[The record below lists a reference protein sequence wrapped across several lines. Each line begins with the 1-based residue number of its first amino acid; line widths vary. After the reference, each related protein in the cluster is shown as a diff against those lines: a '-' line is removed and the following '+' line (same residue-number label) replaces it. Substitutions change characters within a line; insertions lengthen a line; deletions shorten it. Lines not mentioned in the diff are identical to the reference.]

1 MLGLS
6 DGCSDG
12 AEDGLAVG
20 NGDGAG
26 DGGRDGASVDNTPG
40 MAVANARVRI
50 FLMLSFM
57 FVSILLSELMGEND
71 AFSIV
76 SITFYGGYYTS

>member
-40 MAVANARVRI
+40 MAVANAREDI
-50 FLMLSFM
+50 F
-57 FVSILLSELMGEND
+57 D
-71 AFSIV
+71 AQFHVCFNIA
-76 SITFYGGYYTS
+76 I